1 MEYIYWKG
9 LGKGQWKT
17 VSHVL
22 PVDVCTLNS

>member
-22 PVDVCTLNS
+22 PVKLMFVC